1 MGLLIITTLAY
12 FTVFALLS
20 VLVFYTLGFTVISFR
35 AKSLSKPEIIAL
47 SLAVGL
53 VLFVLLA
60 VIFGLLHIR
69 IFTLPVILGLDLYLI
84 VKFKTK
90 LFSPWAVFL
99 KEKILL
105 LMILLGIF
113 IQGMIN
119 FPSGFLYS
127 GGLYF
132 WSSQGHDGLWHVA
145 LIEEIKKSFPPQN
158 PIFSGEALVNYHYLI
173 DVAMGEFAR
182 IFPFFSSLDLYFR
195 FFPVML
201 SIMIGLSVFA
211 FVNRWQ
217 EKKGIAFLA
226 MFFTYFVGSFG
237 YVVNYIKGQSV
248 LGGETV
254 FWAAQGNTILGNP
267 PHASSYALVPAFL
280 LAFYIFTKSRDKYWF
295 MTSFILV
302 SVLAG
307 FKVSGGLVILVGLG
321 FAALIDLVFN
331 RKWSI
336 LALTG
341 VLGLSNFLTFKTMTA
356 GAGSFL
362 MFLPWWF
369 IRTMVVAGNRLDW
382 IDLENQRQHYLE
394 KGTWHA
400 YLRVV
405 QVESIAFAIFLFG
418 NLGMRFVG
426 FFEII
431 RKFLK
436 GGRKTIKDPFEVA
449 LFITML
455 TGFIMP
461 VLFVQKGIIYN
472 NIQFMQY
479 FLLIFGFYGAVTVY
493 NLLMFFK
500 TKAAR
505 VVIMAVL
512 MIFSVPTVIG
522 NLAEFYGPGTNPLSK
537 VTNAQL
543 EALKFLK
550 DNSSPDDIVLNQPYN
565 KYFKDKFKFQPKP
578 IYAWYSTA
586 FIPALTG
593 RRTYL
598 SSEEQALITG
608 YPTEERIKK
617 MKSFFMQ
624 EDILSD
630 KQFLESESIK
640 FVYISKD
647 EIEQPFD
654 PFKVDLNKF
663 FENEE
668 VIIYRI

>member
-1 MGLLIITTLAY
+1 MGLLVFTTLAY
-12 FTVFALLS
+12 FAVFAFLS
-20 VLVFYTLGFTVISFR
+20 VFVFYTLGFTVVSFR
-35 AKSLSKPEIIAL
+35 VKSLSKPEIISL
-47 SLAVGL
+47 SLALGL

-60 VIFGLLHIR
+60 VILGLLHIR
-69 IFTLPVILGLDLYLI
+69 VLTLPVILGLDLYLI
-84 VKFKTK
+84 VKFRTR
-90 LFSPWAVFL
+90 LFSPWVVFL

-105 LMILLGIF
+105 LLILLGIF

-145 LIEEIKKSFPPQN
+145 LMEEIKKGFPPQN

-173 DVAMGEFAR
+173 DVAMGEFLR

-201 SIMIGLSVFA
+201 SIMIGMSVFT

-237 YVVNYIKGQSV
+237 YVANFIKGQSI

-267 PHASSYALVPAFL
+267 PHAASYALVPAFL
-280 LAFYIFTKSRDKYWF
+280 LAFLLFTKSRDKYWF
-295 MTSFILV
+295 ITSFLLAA
-302 SVLAG
+302 VLAG
-307 FKVSGGLVILVGLG
+307 FKVSGGLVILAGLG
-321 FAALIDLVFN
+321 FATLVDLIFN
-331 RKWSI
+331 RKLSI

-356 GAGSFL
+356 EAGSFL

-400 YLRVV
+400 YLRVA

-426 FFEII
+426 FFELA

-436 GGRKTIKDPFEVA
+436 GGKEIIRNPFEVA
-449 LFITML
+449 LFIIMV

-461 VLFVQKGIIYN
+461 ILFVQKGIIYN

-479 FLLIFGFYGAVTVY
+479 FLLIFGFYGAITVY
-493 NLLMFFK
+493 RLLTFFK
-500 TKAAR
+500 SKAVR

-512 MIFSVPTVIG
+512 VIFSVPTVIG
-522 NLAEFYGPGTNPLSK
+522 NLAEFYGPGTTPLSK

-543 EALKFLK
+543 EALKYLK
-550 DNSSPDDIVLNQPYN
+550 DHSSPDDVVLNQPYN
-565 KYFKDKFKFQPKP
+565 KYLKDKFKFQPKP

-586 FIPALTG
+586 FIPALSG

-608 YPTEERIKK
+608 YPTEERLKK
-617 MKSFFMQ
+617 MKSFFRQ
-624 EDILSD
+624 EDLTMD

-654 PFKVDLNKF
+654 PSLVGLKKF
-663 FENEE
+663 FENGE

>member
-1 MGLLIITTLAY
+1 MGILILTTLIY
-12 FTVFALLS
+12 FAVFAILS
-20 VLVFYTLGFTVISFR
+20 VLVFYSLGFSVVSFR
-35 AKSLSKPEIIAL
+35 ERSLSKPEIIAL
-47 SLAVGL
+47 SFALGL

-60 VIFGLLHIR
+60 VVFGLLHIR
-69 IFTLPVILGLDLYLI
+69 VLTLPVILGLDLYLI
-84 VKFKTK
+84 IKFKTR
-90 LFSPWAVFL
+90 LFSPWAIFL

-105 LMILLGIF
+105 LLILFGIF

-145 LIEEIKKSFPPQN
+145 LMEEIAKSFPPQN
-158 PIFSGEALVNYHYLI
+158 PIFSGETLVNYHYLI
-173 DVAMGEFAR
+173 DVAMGEFLR

-201 SIMIGLSVFA
+201 SLMIGMSVFA
-211 FVNRWQ
+211 FVNHWQ
-217 EKKGIAFLA
+217 EKREVAFLA

-237 YVVNYIKGQSV
+237 YVVNFIKGQNI

-280 LAFYIFTKSRDKYWF
+280 LSFLLFTKSREKFWF
-295 MTSFILV
+295 MVSFIV
-302 SVLAG
+302 AAALAG
-307 FKVSGGLVILVGLG
+307 FKVSGGVVVLVGLG
-321 FAALIDLVFN
+321 FAALVDLVFN
-331 RKWSI
+331 RKLQVLV
-336 LALTG
+336 LAG

-356 GAGSFL
+356 GASSFL

-369 IRTMVVAGNRLDW
+369 VRTMVVAGNRLDW
-382 IDLENQRQHYLE
+382 IDLENQRQHYLS
-394 KGTWHA
+394 KGTWNA

-405 QVESIAFAIFLFG
+405 QVEGVAFAIFLFG

-426 FFEII
+426 FFEIA
-431 RKFLK
+431 RMFLK
-436 GGRKTIKDPFEVA
+436 GRKEFLRNPFEVA

-455 TGFIMP
+455 TGFIIP
-461 VLFVQKGIIYN
+461 IFFVQKGIIYN

-479 FLLIFGFYGAVTVY
+479 FLLIFGFYGAITVY
-493 NLLMFFK
+493 RLLVSFK
-500 TKAAR
+500 SKAVR
-505 VVIMAVL
+505 VAVMALLV
-512 MIFSVPTVIG
+512 IFSVPTVIG
-522 NLAEFYGPGTNPLSK
+522 NLVEFYGPGTTPLAK
-537 VTNAQL
+537 VTNSQL
-543 EALKFLK
+543 EALKYLQ
-550 DNSSPDDIVLNQPYN
+550 DHSSPDDIVLNQPYN
-565 KYFKDKFKFQPKP
+565 KYLKDKFKIQPKP

-586 FIPALTG
+586 FIPALAG

-608 YPTEERIKK
+608 YPTEERLEK
-617 MKSFFMQ
+617 MESFFKQ
-624 EDILSD
+624 DDLAYGR
-630 KQFLESESIK
+630 QFLEDEEIT
-640 FVYISKD
+640 FIYISKD

-654 PFKVDLNKF
+654 PDKADLKKF